1 MKIILA
7 ILLILTNTIVFA
19 QEQSHSDE
27 VKEFQKELNAEFKNP
42 DKSPLSKK
50 RQKKFTGHNFYP
62 INEAFR
68 VEAKF
73 TRILDP
79 LPFQMK
85 TTTNRTPTYEKYG
98 EVVFEIEGKPYKLT
112 IYQSHRLRKTE
123 EFKDYLFLPFT
134 DQTNGEETYGGGRY
148 IDLKIPNSNHI
159 TIDFNKAYNPYCA
172 YNNYSSCPI
181 PPKENDLQ
189 LKIEAGVKAVKTP

>member
-1 MKIILA
+1 MKTIIA
-7 ILLILTNTIVFA
+7 ILFLLTNSIVFA
-19 QEQSHSDE
+19 QDHSHINE
-27 VKEFQKELNAEFKNP
+27 IKEFQKELNTEFKNP

-50 RQKKFTGHNFYP
+50 ERKRFTGHDFYP
-62 INEAFR
+62 IKETFR

-85 TTTNRTPTYEKYG
+85 TTTNRAPTYEKYG
-98 EVVFEIEGKPYKLT
+98 EIFFEIEEKPYKLT

-134 DQTNGEETYGGGRY
+134 DQTNGKETYGGGRY
-148 IDLKIPNSNHI
+148 IDLKIPDSDKI
-159 TIDFNKAYNPYCA
+159 VIDFNKAYNPYCA

-189 LKIEAGVKAVKTP
+189 LKIEAGVKAVKK

>member
-1 MKIILA
+1 MKTTIALV
-7 ILLILTNTIVFA
+7 LLLTNTMLFA
-19 QEQSHSDE
+19 QNKSHTE
-27 VKEFQKELNAEFKNP
+27 EIKAFQEELNTEFKNP
-42 DKSPLSKK
+42 EKSPLS
-50 RQKKFTGHNFYP
+50 RREQKKFTGHDFYP
-62 INEAFR
+62 INETFR

-98 EVVFEIEGKPYKLT
+98 EVVFEIEGKQRKLT
-112 IYQSHRLRKTE
+112 IYQSHRLRQTE

-148 IDLKIPNSNHI
+148 IDLRIPESDQI

-181 PPKENDLQ
+181 PPKENDLDV
-189 LKIEAGVKAVKTP
+189 KIEAGVKAVKK

>member
-1 MKIILA
+1 MKTFLA
-7 ILLILTNTIVFA
+7 ILLTFTNTIVFA
-19 QEQSHSDE
+19 QDQTHA
-27 VKEFQKELNAEFKNP
+27 KEIKIFQEELNTEFKTP
-42 DKSPLSKK
+42 EKSPLSK
-50 RQKKFTGHNFYP
+50 REQKKFTGHDFYP
-62 INEAFR
+62 INKTFR

-98 EVVFEIEGKPYKLT
+98 EVVFEIEGQQRKLT
-112 IYQSHRLRKTE
+112 IYQSHRLRQTE

-148 IDLKIPNSNHI
+148 IDPENSGVRPN
-159 TIDFNKAYNPYCA
+159 YYR
-172 YNNYSSCPI
+172 
-181 PPKENDLQ
+181 LQ
-189 LKIEAGVKAVKTP
+189 